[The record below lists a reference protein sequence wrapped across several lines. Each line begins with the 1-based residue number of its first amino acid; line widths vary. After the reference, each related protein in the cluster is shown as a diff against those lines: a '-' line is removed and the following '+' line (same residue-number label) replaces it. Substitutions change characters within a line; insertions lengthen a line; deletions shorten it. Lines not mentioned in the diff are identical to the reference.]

1 MIEYLYDAI
10 RVVAGQDLAIRA
22 VIDND
27 ENDEPITENCN
38 LVLHFKDGSMFVA
51 PGLYDP
57 EVNQWTFNVPGTA
70 TAGQSGRHQYCL
82 QHDGANLCFK
92 KPMYLL
98 A

>member
-10 RVVAGQDLAIRA
+10 RAVAGQDLAISA
-22 VIDND
+22 VITNDDN
-27 ENDEPITENCN
+27 EPITENCN

-51 PGLYDP
+51 PGLYIS
-57 EVNQWTFNVPGTA
+57 EVGQWTFNVPASA
-70 TAGQSGRHQYCL
+70 TLGKDGRHQYCI
-82 QHDGANLCFK
+82 QHDGVNLCFK